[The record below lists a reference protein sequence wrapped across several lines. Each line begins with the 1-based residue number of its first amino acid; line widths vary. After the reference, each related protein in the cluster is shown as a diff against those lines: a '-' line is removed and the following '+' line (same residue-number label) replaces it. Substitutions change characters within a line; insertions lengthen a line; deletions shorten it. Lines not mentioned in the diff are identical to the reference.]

1 MYIKSLEYIHQLL
14 IEKMADLDAQHEEI
28 HECLIAYNN
37 ASKEVRGDVHNEA
50 AYAELQ
56 TRYAK
61 VDAER
66 DLVTQVKADFE
77 RTNWH

>member
-14 IEKMADLDAQHEEI
+14 VERLADLDDQFEEI
-28 HECLIAYNN
+28 HECLIAYSN
-37 ASKEVRGDVHNEA
+37 AQQNAKDAAQNEA

-56 TRYAK
+56 QRYAK

>member
-1 MYIKSLEYIHQLL
+1 MYIKSLEYVHQLL
-14 IEKMADLDAQHEEI
+14 LEKMADLDAQHEEI
-28 HECLIAYNN
+28 HECLIAYRN
-37 ASKEVRGDVHNEA
+37 ASPEAIGDAHNEA

-56 TRYAK
+56 DRYRK
-61 VDAER
+61 IDAER